1 MRLECCL
8 FKCGVNRAMD
18 KSYSEH
24 GNLNR
29 LLENINQCDKSFREN
44 GNITYEINDVDTK
57 NNKVS

>member
-1 MRLECCL
+1 MH
-8 FKCGVNRAMD
+8 

-44 GNITYEINDVDTK
+44 ENITYEINDVDTK
-57 NNKVS
+57 K